1 MSCRHRIIDQL
12 RVGGPVHVYQLIQGW
27 RFQLRWWFFLR
38 QPIGEKLL
46 DHKDVMDQ
54 FAQASGLASNID
66 IKRT

>member
-1 MSCRHRIIDQL
+1 
-12 RVGGPVHVYQLIQGW
+12 
-27 RFQLRWWFFLR
+27 LR